1 MLIHSRPIAISAGVI
16 TFFALGL
23 VSASTGL
30 SPLTCCKRALI
41 AAALVYIAASIAVSV
56 LDAILT
62 KAVIDSH
69 AGKRKENQSVG

>member
-1 MLIHSRPIAISAGVI
+1 MLIHSRPIAITAGVI

-41 AAALVYIAASIAVSV
+41 GAALVYIAATIVVSV

-69 AGKRKENQSVG
+69 TNKGKEQKRVG